1 MKIGVVSNALLQLEF
16 EEGLDLLKRLG
27 LECIE
32 IACAGYHENLKYGD
46 PEQLMADASER
57 ERWLDAIQRRE
68 LQITALA
75 VHGPALSPDRAVFD
89 KYKAD
94 FRRCCE
100 LAQAIGVDRLTLL
113 GGLPEGA
120 PGDRTP
126 HWVCN
131 AWPPQEQEILKWQWE
146 ERVIPFWR
154 EQGEVAEAHGCR
166 LCFEMHPNDILHNP
180 AALQRLR
187 DEVGPVVG
195 CNFDPSHLFW
205 QGIDPIEAMRAV
217 APMMYHVHAKDTQVM
232 DHVKRVN
239 GMLDPKP
246 FSELDH
252 RAWDFRTVGYGH
264 GESFWRDFVSVLRAM
279 GYDDVVSIEHEDEYM
294 DPQEGLEKAVE
305 LLKPV
310 VIERPAVSSWDL
322 VGG

>member
-1 MKIGVVSNALLQLEF
+1 MKIGVVSNALLQFEF
-16 EEGLDLLKRLG
+16 EDGLDLLKRLG

-32 IACAGYHENLKYGD
+32 IACAGYHENLKYGN
-46 PEQLMADASER
+46 PEELMADAAAR
-57 ERWLDAIQRRE
+57 EQWLEAIQSRG
-68 LQITALA
+68 LGITALA

-89 KYKAD
+89 KYKD
-94 FRRCCE
+94 EFRRCCE

-146 ERVIPFWR
+146 ERVIPYWR

-166 LCFEMHPNDILHNP
+166 LCFEMHPNDVVHNP
-180 AALQRLR
+180 AGLQRLR
-187 DEVGPVVG
+187 EEIGPVIG

-232 DHVKRVN
+232 DHVRRVN
-239 GMLDPKP
+239 GVLDPKP
-246 FSELDH
+246 FSELDR

-264 GESFWRDFVSVLRAM
+264 GEEFWREFVSVLRAM
-279 GYDDVVSIEHEDEYM
+279 DYDDVVSIEHEDEYM
-294 DPQEGLEKAVE
+294 DPQEGLEKAVD

-310 VIERPAVSSWDL
+310 VIERPAVSSWEL

>member
-1 MKIGVVSNALLQLEF
+1 MKIGVVSNALLQFEF
-16 EEGLDLLKRLG
+16 EDGLDLLKRLG
-27 LECIE
+27 LERIE
-32 IACAGYHENLKYGD
+32 IACAGYHENLKYGN
-46 PEQLMADASER
+46 PEELMSDASAR
-57 ERWLDAIQRRE
+57 ERWLEAIQSRD

-89 KYKAD
+89 KYKDD

-100 LAQAIGVDRLTLL
+100 LAQAISVDRLTLL

-146 ERVIPFWR
+146 ERVIPYWR
-154 EQGEVAEAHGCR
+154 EQGDVAEAHGCR
-166 LCFEMHPNDILHNP
+166 LCFEMHPNDVLHNP
-180 AALQRLR
+180 AALQRLH
-187 DEVGPVVG
+187 EEIGPVVG

-246 FSELDH
+246 FSELDR

-264 GESFWRDFVSVLRAM
+264 GESFWREFVSVLRAM
-279 GYDDVVSIEHEDEYM
+279 DYDDVVSIEHEDEYM
-294 DPQEGLEKAVE
+294 DPQEGLEKAVQV
-305 LLKPV
+305 LKPV
-310 VIERPAVSSWDL
+310 VIERPAVSSWEL
-322 VGG
+322 TAG

>member
-1 MKIGVVSNALLQLEF
+1 MKIGVVSNALLQFEF
-16 EEGLDLLKRLG
+16 EDGLDLLKRLG
-27 LECIE
+27 LERIE
-32 IACAGYHENLKYGD
+32 IACAGYHENLKYGN
-46 PEQLMADASER
+46 PEELMGDASAR
-57 ERWLDAIQRRE
+57 ERWLEAIQSRD

-75 VHGPALSPDRAVFD
+75 VHGPALSPDKTVFERYRD
-89 KYKAD
+89 E

-146 ERVIPFWR
+146 ERVIPYWR
-154 EQGEVAEAHGCR
+154 EQADVAEAHGCR
-166 LCFEMHPNDILHNP
+166 LCFEMHPNDVLHNP
-180 AALQRLR
+180 AALQRLH
-187 DEVGPVVG
+187 EEIGPVVG

-205 QGIDPIEAMRAV
+205 QGIEPIEAMRAV
-217 APMMYHVHAKDTQVM
+217 APLMYHVHAKDTQVM
-232 DHVKRVN
+232 DHVMRVN

-246 FSELDH
+246 FSELDR

-264 GESFWRDFVSVLRAM
+264 GESFWREFVSVLRAM
-279 GYDDVVSIEHEDEYM
+279 DYDDVVSIEHEDEYM
-294 DPQEGLEKAVE
+294 DPQEGLEKAVQV
-305 LLKPV
+305 LKPV
-310 VIERPAVSSWDL
+310 VIERPAVSSWEL
-322 VGG
+322 TAG

>member
-1 MKIGVVSNALLQLEF
+1 MKMGVVSNALLQFEF
-16 EEGLDLLKRLG
+16 ETGLELLKRLE
-27 LECIE
+27 LTCIE
-32 IACAGYHENLKYGD
+32 IACAGYHENLKYGN
-46 PEQLMADASER
+46 PEELMSDTAARD
-57 ERWLDAIQRRE
+57 RWLDAIQRRD
-68 LQITALA
+68 LQVTALA
-75 VHGPALSPDRAVFD
+75 VHGPALSPNKTVADQ
-89 KYKAD
+89 YQAD

-100 LAQAIGVDRLTLL
+100 LAQAIGVERLTLL

-146 ERVIPFWR
+146 ERVIPYWR
-154 EQGEVAEAHGCR
+154 EQADFAEAHGCR

-180 AALQRLR
+180 AALQRLH
-187 DEVGPVVG
+187 DEIGPVVG

-217 APMMYHVHAKDTQVM
+217 APLMYHVHAKDTQVM

-246 FSELDH
+246 FSELDR

-264 GESFWRDFVSVLRAM
+264 DESFWREFVSVLRGM

-294 DPQEGLEKAVE
+294 DPQEGLEKAVA

-310 VIERPAVSSWDL
+310 VIERPAVSSWEL
-322 VGG
+322 VGN